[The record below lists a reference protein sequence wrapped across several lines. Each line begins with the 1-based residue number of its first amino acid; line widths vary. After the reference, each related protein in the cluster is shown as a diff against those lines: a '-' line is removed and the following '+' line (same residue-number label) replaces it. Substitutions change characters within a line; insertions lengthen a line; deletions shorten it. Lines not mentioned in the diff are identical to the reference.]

1 MTEGGY
7 AYAFKFEYKRQLPQ
21 WMFLCLQIVL
31 YHDNAIKQD
40 PFYGIRLELLEHLLI
55 VLISHLVIKL
65 VPQIKT

>member
-31 YHDNAIKQD
+31 YHDNANKQG
-40 PFYGIRLELLEHLLI
+40 PFYGIRTRIIRTPANSAHLT
-55 VLISHLVIKL
+55 
-65 VPQIKT
+65 PCD